1 MHKLKALY
9 LFTLLSF
16 GTTKIIAT
24 QNFTKNDSIN
34 ISRYNLIKTL
44 FDNKEYS
51 QSLEKALFFLDYC
64 KNNEMYDIQ
73 ILVHDLI
80 GDIFRENGNYKKA
93 LVYYKESIK
102 LHEKSK
108 NPIDNRRKV
117 IFSPKIDSSYINIL
131 FKTGSSFHNL
141 NNNDSAEYYYNK
153 IIHFKTI
160 NNNQLLVKAKAF
172 NNLSNL
178 YYFTQKQDFPKA
190 EKYALKAIEIK
201 KKIGDKASEAASI
214 ASLANVYLEQ
224 KLYEKARQYYLKAI
238 YLIENYED
246 IKSLKFKEVFYENIS
261 WAMYNQKKY
270 QAYNYLDKSFNIRDS
285 LREAEVKD
293 ILLKI
298 ENQHKENLEQ
308 QKALLIKN
316 KTELEKAQQAKT
328 SLLFGTLSLLIIIIS
343 GVVIYNYKLR
353 QRNLQLKL
361 SESNLLQQQSIE
373 KLKSDAQTKI
383 LNATIDGKETERKQ
397 IAETLHDNVSALLSS
412 ANMHLSATKKQFNGD
427 APQEIEKTR
436 EIILEASQK
445 VRDLSHNLI
454 SSILLK
460 FGLEYALKDV
470 VKKYSNSQ
478 LQFEVAA
485 NNINRY
491 NQEFEIKIF
500 NVIQELINNIIKH
513 SKASNAQIILKGKNN
528 QLTILVKD
536 DGVGFTTSSSSIN
549 DGIGL
554 NQIEARIKVMD
565 GKLTIDSE
573 LNKGTEVFI
582 MVPTQQQKQH
592 GLSSVS

>member
-1 MHKLKALY
+1 MIEEVYAQQKVSLEKEKA
-9 LFTLLSF
+9 
-16 GTTKIIAT
+16 
-24 QNFTKNDSIN
+24 
-34 ISRYNLIKTL
+34 NLIK
-44 FDNKEYS
+44 N
-51 QSLEKALFFLDYC
+51 Q
-64 KNNEMYDIQ
+64 
-73 ILVHDLI
+73 
-80 GDIFRENGNYKKA
+80 
-93 LVYYKESIK
+93 
-102 LHEKSK
+102 
-108 NPIDNRRKV
+108 
-117 IFSPKIDSSYINIL
+117 
-131 FKTGSSFHNL
+131 
-141 NNNDSAEYYYNK
+141 AE
-153 IIHFKTI
+153 
-160 NNNQLLVKAKAF
+160 L
-172 NNLSNL
+172 
-178 YYFTQKQDFPKA
+178 
-190 EKYALKAIEIK
+190 
-201 KKIGDKASEAASI
+201 KKIQES
-214 ASLANVYLEQ
+214 
-224 KLYEKARQYYLKAI
+224 
-238 YLIENYED
+238 
-246 IKSLKFKEVFYENIS
+246 
-261 WAMYNQKKY
+261 
-270 QAYNYLDKSFNIRDS
+270 
-285 LREAEVKD
+285 
-293 ILLKI
+293 
-298 ENQHKENLEQ
+298 
-308 QKALLIKN
+308 
-316 KTELEKAQQAKT
+316 KTT
-328 SLLFGTLSLLIIIIS
+328 LLFGALSLLIIMIS
-343 GVVIYNYKLR
+343 GVVVYNYKLR
-353 QRNLQLKL
+353 QKNLQLKL
-361 SESNLLQQQSIE
+361 SETDLLQQQSIE

-478 LQFEVAA
+478 LKFEVAA
-485 NNINRY
+485 NNISRY